1 MRKPFRIV
9 AYGELSARTEVAN
22 EFAAM
27 LSAIRSG
34 ILASRLMKDEKE
46 SLFPKL
52 ATIGFDSIAKAS

>member
-34 ILASRLMKDEKE
+34 ILASRLMEDEK
-46 SLFPKL
+46 
-52 ATIGFDSIAKAS
+52 

>member
-1 MRKPFRIV
+1 V
-9 AYGELSARTEVAN
+9 AYGELSERMEVTN

-52 ATIGFDSIAKAS
+52 AAVGFD